1 MTDERELLPLRLA
14 ADEAPDLRL
23 VLVNRAD
30 NVVLVRRAV
39 AGVADAVGL
48 DPSLLSDIKTVVS
61 EACNNVVLHAYDGE
75 QGPMEVYLCPDG
87 RQLEVIVR
95 DRGQGIQPRPVAPD
109 AQVQGVGLSLIQ
121 ALSDS
126 VEFSGAAGE
135 GTEVRMAF
143 HADRDLE
150 VELSGNGNGR
160 RGDVRPP
167 AGDAIVSIAA
177 SGLVGPVLGS
187 IVTTVAA
194 RAGFSVERVSEA
206 QLLTDAIAAHVRGLT
221 VGRHVHA
228 GLEELDDGALSITVG
243 PLVDDGAERLVQAS
257 SVGGLDPLIERLA
270 DEVAGERSG
279 DGEFLRL
286 RLARNGAPA
295 E

>member
-14 ADEAPDLRL
+14 ADDAPDLRL

-30 NVVLVRRAV
+30 NVALVRRAV
-39 AGVADAVGL
+39 GGVAEAVGL

-61 EACNNVVLHAYDGE
+61 ESCNNVVLHAYEGE
-75 QGPMEVYLCPDG
+75 EGPMEVYLCPDG

-95 DRGQGIQPRPVAPD
+95 DQGQGIQPRPVEPD

-126 VEFSGAAGE
+126 VEFRGAAGE

-150 VELSGNGNGR
+150 VELSGTGNGR
-160 RGDVRPP
+160 RRDVRPP

-228 GLEELDDGALSITVG
+228 GLEELDGALTITVG
-243 PLVDDGAERLVQAS
+243 PLVDHGAERLVQAS

-279 DGEFLRL
+279 DGELLRL
-286 RLARNGAPA
+286 RLGRNGA